1 MTGPATGPVT
11 GSATAG
17 AATARK
23 AERQGPE
30 PVGWAAAQLAAL
42 RELLGRPLT
51 SYHLVLGCSALL
63 LALGLMMVLS
73 ASSIEALQ
81 RTGDPFYW
89 FLKQVT
95 SVAIGLPLM
104 WVCSR
109 LPQRFFRLAGYPLMG
124 LSILG
129 LLMVI
134 FLGQELLGAQRWIV
148 IGPFSVQPSEPA
160 KLALVLWGADLLAT
174 RARAGRIEW
183 RQLLIPLM
191 PGVALLAVLVMLGR
205 DLGTTLVLMM
215 IFLALLW
222 VVGAPVRLFGGILA
236 LLVLAT
242 ATMIV
247 VEPYRLGRLT
257 GFMHVWETAQKE
269 GFQSAQGLMAIGSGG
284 WFGLG
289 LGAGRQKWN
298 YVPHAESDFIFSIL
312 GEELG
317 LMGTLVV
324 VALFGLLGY
333 AGLRI
338 AIRTKDPFIRLSAA
352 AVTAWI
358 AGQAVVNIGAVIGVF
373 PVTGIPLPLV
383 SYGGSALLPTL
394 AALGMLVSFA
404 KQEPGAPEALAAR
417 GPGPAARALSWLGL
431 SGRAGRRPATSRAP
445 ARQQSAR
452 PRAARRG
459 TTGSGRGNIRE
470 NIREDVRENI
480 REDIRESRE

>member
-1 MTGPATGPVT
+1 M
-11 GSATAG
+11 
-17 AATARK
+17 
-23 AERQGPE
+23 
-30 PVGWAAAQLAAL
+30 GWAAAQLATL
-42 RELLGRPLT
+42 RELLARPLT

-124 LSILG
+124 LSIIG

-134 FLGQELLGAQRWIV
+134 FIGQELLGAQRWIL

-174 RARAGRIEW
+174 RARNGRIEW

-205 DLGTTLVLMM
+205 DLGTTLVLMI

-242 ATMIV
+242 ATMIIA
-247 VEPYRLGRLT
+247 EPYRLDRLT
-257 GFMHVWETAQKE
+257 GFLHPWDTAQNE
-269 GFQSAQGLMAIGSGG
+269 GFQSVQGLMAIGSGG
-284 WFGLG
+284 WFGIG
-289 LGAGRQKWN
+289 LGASRQKWN
-298 YVPHAESDFIFSIL
+298 WLPHAESDFIFSII

-338 AIRTKDPFIRLSAA
+338 AIRTKDPFIRLAA
-352 AVTAWI
+352 AAATAWI

-394 AALGMLVSFA
+394 AALGMLLSFA
-404 KQEPGAPEALAAR
+404 KQEPGAAEALAAR
-417 GPGPAARALSWLGL
+417 GPGPVARALSWLGL
-431 SGRAGRRPATSRAP
+431 NGRAIRRPAASRAP
-445 ARQQSAR
+445 ARRQ
-452 PRAARRG
+452 AAQRNG
-459 TTGSGRGNIRE
+459 TTGERTRE
-470 NIREDVRENI
+470 PREQPREHP
-480 REDIRESRE
+480 RRHPRRQGVT